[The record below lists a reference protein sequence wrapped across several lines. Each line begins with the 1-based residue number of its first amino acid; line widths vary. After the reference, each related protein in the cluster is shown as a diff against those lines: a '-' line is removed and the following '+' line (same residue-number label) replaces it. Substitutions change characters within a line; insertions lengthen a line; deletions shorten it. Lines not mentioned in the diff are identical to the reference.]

1 MLNKFWIPFQTPA
14 PSITAT
20 MATPASQNSKNT
32 PIQKPAK
39 KQQAH
44 VEEKSD
50 KQPSRIFQITIY
62 SWLSRRFTARGF
74 TSRDP
79 TRV

>member
-1 MLNKFWIPFQTPA
+1 MLNIILIPFQTPA

-39 KQQAH
+39 KQQVH

-50 KQPSRIFQITIY
+50 KQPSRLFRLQY
-62 SWLSRRFTARGF
+62 MLAL
-74 TSRDP
+74 
-79 TRV
+79 